1 MADPHTSDVAAN
13 VRAEV
18 ARRRL
23 RQAEIAEHLGLN
35 QQQVSRRLNGQV
47 AISASELQQ
56 FAQLLGVSVATLCGE
71 PVSA

>member
-1 MADPHTSDVAAN
+1 MAESPISDVAAN

-23 RQAEIAEHLGLN
+23 RQSEIAEHLQLN

-47 AISASELQQ
+47 AISAAELQQ
-56 FAQLLGVSVATLCGE
+56 LAQLFDVPVAVLYGE
-71 PVSA
+71 QVPA